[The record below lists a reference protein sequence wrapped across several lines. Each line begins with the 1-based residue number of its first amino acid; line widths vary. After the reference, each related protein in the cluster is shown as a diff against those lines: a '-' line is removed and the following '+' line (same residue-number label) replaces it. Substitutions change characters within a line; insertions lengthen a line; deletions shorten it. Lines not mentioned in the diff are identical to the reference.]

1 VDNIEVFDIASLE
14 ILRLCLDD
22 FPIPVN
28 LKAEDIASAVLEFYP
43 DNYFDDQPPG
53 KLRDLCQHT
62 IYWLHKEQIIL
73 VEVIN
78 DIDRPKG
85 TLTREGL
92 ALLNRVPSTISES
105 TFRDVISKGL
115 SNIPVALVSG
125 VVAQLFNK

>member
-1 VDNIEVFDIASLE
+1 MDNIEVFDVASLE

-22 FPIPVN
+22 FPIPVF

-43 DNYFDDQPPG
+43 ENYFDEQPAG

-62 IYWLHKEQIIL
+62 IYWLNKERIIL

-78 DIDRPKG
+78 DRDRPKG
-85 TLTREGL
+85 TLTRKGL
-92 ALLNRVPSTISES
+92 VLLNRVPSTISEP

-115 SNIPVALVSG
+115 SNIPAALVSSI
-125 VVAQLFNK
+125 VAQLFNK